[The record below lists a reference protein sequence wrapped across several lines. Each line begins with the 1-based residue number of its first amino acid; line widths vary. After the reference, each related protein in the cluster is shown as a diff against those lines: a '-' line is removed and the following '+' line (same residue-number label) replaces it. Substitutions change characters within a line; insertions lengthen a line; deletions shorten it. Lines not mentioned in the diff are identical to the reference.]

1 MIWYAVQKIISIEEK
16 YISRKNE
23 SLKLRKGE
31 NKQIYPH
38 TNSQLIGKDPDAG
51 RDESRRR
58 RGHQRMRWLDGIT
71 NSMDMNLG
79 KLQKIVQD
87 KEAWLAAVHGVT
99 ESDMTEL
106 LNNILVF
113 PNCFLL
119 YKFLPLNCSR
129 MKYSTESP

>member
-58 RGHQRMRWLDGIT
+58 RRHQRMRWLDGIT
-71 NSMDMNLG
+71 DSRDMNLG
-79 KLQKIVQD
+79 KLLGDGEREGSMV
-87 KEAWLAAVHGVT
+87 
-99 ESDMTEL
+99 
-106 LNNILVF
+106 
-113 PNCFLL
+113 C
-119 YKFLPLNCSR
+119 CS
-129 MKYSTESP
+129 P